1 MRKSLSVLAAVLAAE
16 LALGLGRG
24 DAQTTPSADEQS
36 IRQAVANYA
45 AALTKA
51 DLATIAAYWT
61 PDAQYTDENGA
72 THKGRDA
79 IVALFRKGL
88 EAAKGTKYQLRT
100 TSLRFIR
107 PDVALQDGQSDAT
120 AADGST
126 DRSKFTAV
134 WVKTGG
140 RWQVS
145 SAHDLPDEPATPADA
160 AHALKG
166 LEWLAGEW
174 VSEDKTAPVTMTC
187 KPTLNKSFFV
197 QEFTLPE
204 KSGGTTVLQWF
215 GFDPAAESLRSWVFD
230 SKGGTAGGLWDR
242 DGHTWVGEMAGVLPD
257 GRTGT
262 TRLRMK
268 FINDNTFLW
277 ESTDR
282 VIDEQPVPDSS
293 VKYVRKTPKQ

>member
-1 MRKSLSVLAAVLAAE
+1 MRKSLSLLVVVAAVG
-16 LALGLGRG
+16 LALSLGRG

-45 AALTKA
+45 AALSKGDINA
-51 DLATIAAYWT
+51 IAPFWT
-61 PDAQYTDENGA
+61 PDAEYTDDGGA

-88 EAAKGTKYQLRT
+88 EAAKGTKYQLRV
-100 TSLRFIR
+100 TSMRFIR
-107 PDVALQDGQSDAT
+107 PDVALQDGRSDST

-126 DRSKFTAV
+126 DNSKFTVV

-140 RWQVS
+140 RWQIS
-145 SAHDLPDEPATPADA
+145 SAHDLPDEASTAEDA
-160 AHALKG
+160 AQALKG

-174 VSEDKTAPVTMTC
+174 VSEDKSAPVTLNC
-187 KPTLNKSFFV
+187 KWALNKSFIT
-197 QEFTLPE
+197 QEFTLPD
-204 KSGGTTVLQWF
+204 KSGPTTVVQWF
-215 GFDPAAESLRSWVFD
+215 GYDTAADSMRSWVFD
-230 SKGGTAGGLWDR
+230 SKGGHAGGLWDR
-242 DGHTWVGEMAGVLPD
+242 DGHAWVGEMAGVLPD

-268 FINDNTFLW
+268 YVDDNTFIW

-282 VIDEQPVPDSS
+282 VVDELPVPDSKT
-293 VKYVRKTPKQ
+293 KYVRKTPKP